1 MEISLTASEARVLG
15 CLIEKELSTPE
26 YYPLTLNSL
35 VAACNQKN
43 NRDPVVEY
51 DEKTVVRALE
61 GLREKKVGLRIDMA
75 SSRVPKYK
83 HCITSLFPLNE
94 QQIALLC
101 TLLLRGPQTP
111 GELRGRSERLYPFRD
126 LEHVDEVLQSLI
138 DGLELPL
145 VTPLPRQPG
154 RKEVRYAH
162 LLCGTPD
169 LSADASASGQQAPRL
184 EAATLEVMA
193 EKERFE
199 TLESQQAALSA
210 EVEALKAKLAEIE
223 TVVTELKSLLS

>member
-1 MEISLTASEARVLG
+1 MEIQLTPTEARVLG

-61 GLREKKVGLRIDMA
+61 GLREKKLGLRIDMA
-75 SSRVPKYK
+75 TSRVPKYK
-83 HCITSLFPLNE
+83 HCIKDRFPLNE
-94 QQIALLC
+94 QQVALLC

-126 LEHVDEVLQSLI
+126 LEQVDEVLQSLI
-138 DGLELPL
+138 SGLEEAL
-145 VTPLPRQPG
+145 VMALPRQPG
-154 RKEVRYAH
+154 RKEIRYAH
-162 LLCGTPD
+162 LLSGEPEV
-169 LSADASASGQQAPRL
+169 SAEPAPTGQGPRL
-184 EAATLEVMA
+184 EAATLEVLA

-199 TLESQQAALSA
+199 ALETKQTELLA
-210 EVEALKAKLAEIE
+210 EVEALKARIAEME
-223 TVVTELKSLLS
+223 TVVSELRKLL

>member
-1 MEISLTASEARVLG
+1 MLG
-15 CLIEKELSTPE
+15 CLIEKDISTPE

-61 GLREKKVGLRIDMA
+61 GLREKKLALRVDMA
-75 SSRVPKYK
+75 TSRVPKYK
-83 HCITSLFPLNE
+83 HSIKDMFPLNE
-94 QQIALLC
+94 QQVALLC

-126 LEHVDEVLQSLI
+126 LEQVDEVLQSLI
-138 DGLELPL
+138 DGLEEPL
-145 VTPLPRQPG
+145 IVALPRQPG
-154 RKEVRYAH
+154 RKEIRFAH
-162 LLCGTPD
+162 LLSGEPD
-169 LSADASASGQQAPRL
+169 LSAEAPVQAPRL
-184 EAATLEVMA
+184 EAATLEVLA

-199 TLESQQAALSA
+199 AIESRQVELQT
-210 EVEALKAKLAEIE
+210 EIEALKAQLAEMQA
-223 TVVTELKSLLS
+223 VVDQLKALL